1 MKTRPIVHVEL
12 PSRMR
17 RRPGRINILSLIFII
32 GMELYLCGDSC
43 LEILGVKLLN
53 LKIPDIG
60 ALAVFEDPTRNKLAL
75 GQGFHQE

>member
-1 MKTRPIVHVEL
+1 
-12 PSRMR
+12 
-17 RRPGRINILSLIFII
+17 
-32 GMELYLCGDSC
+32 MELYLCGDSC